1 MQRIGVGVLVA
12 AAAVVA
18 WITLGPAGEDG
29 DAADAPSVSSAADP
43 FDPIRRT
50 PALVLGRIDREADP
64 LAGGSDDPVADAG
77 SSPEDSA
84 PDPRSTGGGE
94 YGMTGG
100 GGQGPSRPT
109 AEGRRPIDTADPAS
123 APTNPLAPPA
133 ELPADAPSDGS
144 DPGTAPVDPAE
155 LTDVEAQVAKLAE
168 EQGLVDPSEADT
180 WAKAL
185 PVALDAA
192 KAANARLHL
201 MTVVPEVAVPT
212 LMQAGPY
219 DYEAKLV
226 PVAEAALDQF
236 VREHVPGDVDTH
248 RIVAYGSIYR
258 EILRVA
264 AAIPADLIV
273 MAAHRPQPGD
283 FLIGSN
289 AERVSRRARCTV
301 TLVR

>member
-43 FDPIRRT
+43 FDPIRRA

-109 AEGRRPIDTADPAS
+109 AEGRPPTDTADPAS
-123 APTNPLAPPA
+123 APINPLAPPA
-133 ELPADAPSDGS
+133 DLPSDAPSDAS
-144 DPGTAPVDPAE
+144 DPGAAPVNPAE
-155 LTDVEAQVAKLAE
+155 LADLEAQVAEIARRKGLLDPKTLDERVLAKVGPNGTPQE
-168 EQGLVDPSEADT
+168 YEQATTNFLVD
-180 WAKAL
+180 
-185 PVALDAA
+185 
-192 KAANARLHL
+192 
-201 MTVVPEVAVPT
+201 
-212 LMQAGPY
+212 
-219 DYEAKLV
+219 
-226 PVAEAALDQF
+226 
-236 VREHVPGDVDTH
+236 
-248 RIVAYGSIYR
+248 
-258 EILRVA
+258 
-264 AAIPADLIV
+264 AAILDNLVNQQYGPDVPPGQKQNLLDMGETFLSGQSDVYRDEQMKKVAGQD
-273 MAAHRPQPGD
+273 AQP
-283 FLIGSN
+283 
-289 AERVSRRARCTV
+289 
-301 TLVR
+301 

>member
-100 GGQGPSRPT
+100 GGQGPSRTP

-123 APTNPLAPPA
+123 PPTNPLAPPA

-180 WAKAL
+180 WAKAQVD
-185 PVALDAA
+185 PDSPPAEQGKQFEEARNSFIALDAA
-192 KAANARLHL
+192 TQDRVKAAFGTDLPPSEQKQKKDIGKQIL
-201 MTVVPEVAVPT
+201 STQPT
-212 LMQAGPY
+212 ADYLALLEKVKESLKQTEASSGGSAGIG
-219 DYEAKLV
+219 V
-226 PVAEAALDQF
+226 S
-236 VREHVPGDVDTH
+236 
-248 RIVAYGSIYR
+248 GSR
-258 EILRVA
+258 DSSRQPMER
-264 AAIPADLIV
+264 PAGLPRDDSEG
-273 MAAHRPQPGD
+273 P
-283 FLIGSN
+283 
-289 AERVSRRARCTV
+289 
-301 TLVR
+301 